1 MTTRHAN
8 LKKSDARIAVLVQAL
23 AAGNTRRTSA
33 SQAGVSHETFYR
45 WFRDD
50 VTFHDAVEKAEAD
63 AEARAVAIVVR
74 AAVGGTWQAAAWW
87 LERRRQDTYAL
98 HPKMEL
104 SGPGGGP
111 IQTEE
116 VGLDDHERVAL
127 RKAIDAELA
136 KVPTE

>member
-1 MTTRHAN
+1 MTRPRN
-8 LKKSDARIAVLVQAL
+8 SKKSDARIAVVVQAL
-23 AAGNTRRTSA
+23 MAGNTRRTSA
-33 SQAGVSHETFYR
+33 ATAGVDHATFYR
-45 WFRDD
+45 WLADDATFR
-50 VTFHDAVEKAEAD
+50 DAVEKAEAD

-136 KVPTE
+136 KVPAE